1 MCRFIET
8 IRIEEGV
15 IRNLP
20 LHQERVDRTISHF
33 FGAAAAVLPLYEA
46 ISAHPVPKTGAVK
59 CRVTYGKQVEKIEF
73 EQYLPHPVNS
83 LKVVHADDLDYS
95 FKYADRSRLHKLLE
109 QKGRCDD
116 VLIIKNGLV
125 TDTSYCN
132 IIFDDGKKWVTPATP
147 LLEGTC
153 RRRLLDNGLITA
165 APITIND
172 LGKFSR
178 FMLINAMLDFDKSR
192 WVGVGGITRA

>member
-8 IRIEEGV
+8 IRIDQGKPQ
-15 IRNLP
+15 NLKY
-20 LHQERVDRTISHF
+20 HQERVDRTISHF

-46 ISAHPVPKTGAVK
+46 IRAHPVPKTGAVK

-95 FKYADRSRLHKLLE
+95 FKYADRSRLHQLLE

-125 TDTSYCN
+125 ADTSYCN

-165 APITIND
+165 SPITIND

-178 FMLINAMLDFDKSR
+178 FMLINAMLDFDKRR
-192 WVGVGGITRA
+192 WVGVGGIVME